1 MKRLLI
7 VAGIVVGVLVL
18 AALLVPLFV
27 NVDTFRPQL
36 EQTLSAGLNRPVHV
50 GKLEASIFS
59 GGASANDIS
68 ISDDP
73 AFSKSPFLQ
82 ASSVKI
88 GLHLMPLIFSK
99 KLEVTSVSVVK
110 PEIVLL
116 KNAAGKWNYSTV
128 GSSKP
133 SAQPTP
139 TTSASMDVSVE
150 KFEIVDGKMRVGQTG
165 GRGKESVYQNVKL
178 VAKNISLTSAMPF
191 TFSADTPGGGALK
204 LEGQAGPLN
213 RDDAT
218 RTPLDAQIKLE
229 HADLAATGFIDPS
242 SGLGGILDFE
252 TKLKSDGR
260 KLHSE
265 GKAKAE
271 KLKVVPGSSPAQG
284 AVSLD
289 YSSDFGLDSET
300 GTLNANV
307 HSGNSTANASGS
319 LDAHGADTLAHLK
332 IHGKDMAVN
341 DLVGLLP
348 AFGVVLP
355 SGASLKGGVLNMDF
369 NAEGPLDRLVITGPL
384 RITGTTLTG
393 YNLSQKLGAI
403 ASFSGIKSSNET
415 LIQTFSSGLRVA
427 PEGIR
432 SDNLL
437 LDVPSIGTLT
447 GDGTIGANKSLNF
460 KMRLKVSTSAGGVM
474 GAVGGLTS
482 VASTNGIPFTV
493 TGDTTNPVFR
503 PAVGE
508 ELKGLKGS
516 LLGGGTKG
524 VQEQQ
529 QQVKDVLGGF
539 LGKKKPDASPT
550 PKK

>member
-7 VAGIVVGVLVL
+7 IAGIVVGVLVL

-27 NVDTFRPQL
+27 NVDSFRPQL
-36 EQTLSAGLNRPVHV
+36 EQTLSAGLNRPVHI

-59 GGASANDIS
+59 GGAAASDIS

-73 AFSKSPFLQ
+73 AFSKGPFLQ

-99 KLEVTSVSVVK
+99 RLEVTSVSVVK

-116 KNAAGKWNYSTV
+116 KNAAGKWNYSTL
-128 GSSKP
+128 GGSKP
-133 SAQPTP
+133 NQPAPAASAP
-139 TTSASMDVSVE
+139 MDISVE
-150 KFEIVDGKMRVGQTG
+150 KFQIVDGKIRVGQTG
-165 GRGKESVYQNVKL
+165 GRTKESVYQNVNL
-178 VAKNISLTSAMPF
+178 VARNISLTAAMPF

-204 LEGQAGPLN
+204 LEGNAGPVN
-213 RDDAT
+213 RNDST
-218 RTPLDAQIKLE
+218 RTPFDAQIKLA
-229 HADLAATGFIDPS
+229 HADLGATGLIDPS
-242 SGLGGILDFE
+242 SGLAGTLDFE
-252 TKLKSDGR
+252 SKVTADGR
-260 KLHSE
+260 RLHSE

-271 KLKVVPGSSPAQG
+271 KLRMVPGGSPAHG
-284 AVSLD
+284 PVSLD
-289 YSSDFGLDSET
+289 YRSDFALDSET

-307 HSGNSTANASGS
+307 HSGNSTANASGN
-319 LDAHGADTLAHLK
+319 LNAHGADTLAHLK
-332 IHGKDMAVN
+332 IQGKDMAVN

-355 SGASLKGGVLNMDF
+355 SGSSLKGGTLNMDL

-403 ASFSGIKSSNET
+403 ASFTGIKPSNET
-415 LIQTFSSGLRVA
+415 LIQTFSSALRVA

-447 GDGTIGANKSLNF
+447 GDGTIGANKSLDF

-474 GAVGGLTS
+474 GAVGGFTS
-482 VASTNGIPFTV
+482 AASSNGIPFTV
-493 TGDTTNPVFR
+493 AGDTTNPVFR
-503 PAVGE
+503 PAVGD
-508 ELKGLKGS
+508 ELKGLKNS
-516 LLGGGTKG
+516 LLQGDTKG
-524 VQEQQ
+524 LKEQQ
-529 QQVKDVLGGF
+529 KGLQDALGGF
-539 LGKKKPDASPT
+539 LGRKKPEPSPT
-550 PKK
+550 PKQ